1 MPLSRRTS
9 GILLILLSAVAFGLM
24 PIFGTWALRSG
35 VDTQGL
41 LLIRFS
47 VAAVVMGAIMLWR
60 GARWPRGR
68 VLAGL
73 AAMGGIGY
81 AGQAFSYFT
90 ALQYAS
96 AALAALLLYLY
107 PVIVTLLSA
116 CFLGERLRRRVWGAL
131 ALACV
136 GLVLTIGAALR
147 GSVLGVVF
155 GVAAALIYSCYI
167 LAGARLTPR
176 AGALPAA
183 SVVMIAAAAVLWGST
198 VFRQPHWPVGAEGW
212 AAALAIAIIST
223 VIAIFAFLAGLDRL
237 SAAEASTLS
246 TLEPVVSVLLAAWL
260 LAEPLSPGQWLG
272 GTAILAAALIISLAP
287 PLPVPE

>member
-1 MPLSRRTS
+1 MSLSRRAS

-41 LLIRFS
+41 LIIRFS
-47 VAAVVMGAIMLWR
+47 LAAVVMAAIMLWR
-60 GARWPRGR
+60 RARWPRGR

-116 CFLGERLRRRVWGAL
+116 CFLGEKLRRRVWGAL

-136 GLVLTIGAALR
+136 GLVLTIGAALH
-147 GSVLGVVF
+147 GSALGVAF

-167 LAGARLTPR
+167 LAGARLTPL

-183 SVVMIAAAAVLWGST
+183 SVVMLAAAAVMWGT
-198 VFRQPHWPVGAEGW
+198 TALRQPHWPGDATGW
-212 AAALAIAIIST
+212 AAVLAIAVVST

-260 LAEPLSPGQWLG
+260 LTEPLSPAQWLG
-272 GTAILAAALIISLAP
+272 GAAILAAALIISLAP
-287 PLPVPE
+287 PLPTPE

>member
-1 MPLSRRTS
+1 MSQRTT

-24 PIFGTWALRSG
+24 PIFGTWAYAAG

-47 VAAVVMGAIMLWR
+47 AAALVMVAIMVWR

-68 VLAGL
+68 LLAGL

-90 ALQYAS
+90 ALQYAN

-107 PVIVTLLSA
+107 PAIVTVLSA
-116 CFLGERLRRRVWGAL
+116 WLLRERLRRRVWAAL
-131 ALACV
+131 ALASL
-136 GLVLTIGAALR
+136 GLVLTIGTALS
-147 GSVLGVVF
+147 GKAIGIAF

-167 LAGARLTPR
+167 LAGSRLTPQ
-176 AGALPAA
+176 AGALPSAT
-183 SVVMIAAAAVLWGST
+183 VVMLAAAVVLWGST
-198 VFRQPHWPVGAEGW
+198 AFATPHWPATGSGWGAT
-212 AAALAIAIIST
+212 LAIAIVST
-223 VIAIFAFLAGLDRL
+223 VIAIFAFLAGLDHL
-237 SAAEASTLS
+237 TAAEASTLS

-260 LAEPLSPGQWLG
+260 LAVPLTGLQWLG
-272 GTAILAAALIISLAP
+272 GAAILVAALVISLAP
-287 PLPVPE
+287 PLPAPE